1 MKEKLKKFFKIL
13 EIEFQDLEEGLGAYL
28 EAIEE
33 RYHKKEI
40 TPYVYKEN
48 DALLQREINDIRIIK
63 KEVNNLAE
71 KDYSDLEEAA
81 RNVTQLIDGFTEFP
95 KVVHKYMKGKVG
107 KVLEYVSIL
116 ENQK

>member
-1 MKEKLKKFFKIL
+1 MKDRLKKFFKIL

-28 EAIEE
+28 EAVGY

-48 DALLQREINDIRIIK
+48 DALLQREISDVRIIK
-63 KEVNNLAE
+63 NEVNKLAE
-71 KDYSDLEEAA
+71 RDYHDLEEASE
-81 RNVTQLIDGFTEFP
+81 NVVEVIEEFTGFP
-95 KVVHKYMKGKVG
+95 KAVHSYMKGKVK

-116 ENQK
+116 EDQ